1 MLAIP
6 TFLAAAGEKLGMVVV
21 VAIMLELGEIN
32 TGRGG
37 VLMGDDINVVVPMPV
52 GRVRRVRRVVVGGI
66 RVRAWRV
73 LVVRVSLLRVSAGP
87 HPPAE
92 EVCNPLPPVS
102 SAT

>member
-1 MLAIP
+1 MA
-6 TFLAAAGEKLGMVVV
+6 
-21 VAIMLELGEIN
+21 VAIMPEELGEII

-52 GRVRRVRRVVVGGI
+52 GRVRQVRRVVVGGI
-66 RVRAWRV
+66 RVRRAWRV
-73 LVVRVSLLRVSAGP
+73 LVVRVSLLRVWSAGP